1 MTVSSLINPPQLD
14 VDIRDDIGNILQ
26 EEISPLG
33 EVAELVDSDK
43 SEVDGEVDNDS
54 LQQFFVQYYCDCF
67 VTLCEVLGECLA
79 EHDYSND
86 FLVAV
91 DLEGRESE
99 ETEVVGSLDTGD
111 VAGLADRTRASTFTK
126 MLVSKFVKNGIA
138 LCLAVFVTSL
148 AEMVLDGILAAEF
161 NEVKEEVLYEKKPA
175 SSLKS
180 SSYWTLMNLRLVK
193 KWLPFEF
200 PCVFWCVVT
209 DTRSCS
215 HARGVT
221 GIEFFRTLID

>member
-14 VDIRDDIGNILQ
+14 VDIRDDIGNVLQ

-79 EHDYSND
+79 EHDNSND

-91 DLEGRESE
+91 
-99 ETEVVGSLDTGD
+99 
-111 VAGLADRTRASTFTK
+111 
-126 MLVSKFVKNGIA
+126 
-138 LCLAVFVTSL
+138 
-148 AEMVLDGILAAEF
+148 ILKGA
-161 NEVKEEVLYEKKPA
+161 
-175 SSLKS
+175 SLKKRKLLGLLIQV
-180 SSYWTLMNLRLVK
+180 TLQDLLIELVL
-193 KWLPFEF
+193 LPLLK
-200 PCVFWCVVT
+200 C
-209 DTRSCS
+209 
-215 HARGVT
+215 
-221 GIEFFRTLID
+221 L